1 MSTLLPFHTSILN
14 EIYDPATSDL
24 LVLARGL
31 GLRRIICTLL
41 KIYDSPQNLVLVIN
55 ATQEEETEIG
65 EELGI
70 MGCRKPG
77 LRVVGY
83 ETGTSRDRQ
92 DLYKGGGLIAVTLR
106 ILIVDMLQNIVPIDL
121 ITGIMVMHAEKV
133 SPLHLVSFITRLYRE
148 KNTSGFLKAFTDQP
162 EHITSGLSP
171 MKNIMKELQLRRV
184 WVYPRFHQEV
194 KDTLERKRADV
205 IELAQN
211 LTDNMDDIHGA
222 IIQCMTITLSE
233 LRRSK
238 VELDLDGLNLPAAYF
253 SSFDHIVRKQLD
265 PIWHK
270 VGPST
275 KALVRDLGVLRRL
288 VGYLLV
294 YDPLQFHSY
303 CQSLVEAAT
312 TTNPD
317 SGPSSLGKSQW
328 MLTDAANIIF
338 QAAKRRCFV
347 DAPFD
352 DQSKPLQEIDLD
364 DDDEA
369 WNAIF
374 ELEGRPSA
382 PPRATKSGTKRHEWI
397 PKDIHPVLEEL
408 PKWSLLVE
416 ILEEIEGEILRM
428 ESTITSRPVE
438 EPPGTNTTLVM
449 CSSTATCTLLN
460 DFLSSKDDKR
470 PKGEWGRRMM
480 LKKLRSWLWWE
491 KRKKTAVEA
500 PSGAGK
506 KPIGGPSADDM
517 IWRGETGDDALSEAL
532 KKKDRENAAKK
543 ASRRRVRGGGPVGI
557 GRASSVPRENPA
569 PGVSDAL
576 ADDFF
581 TDENMELL
589 ALDDQELEFNLLTDI
604 TTMEFVTEF
613 DAHYG
618 LLPSAETLLI
628 RAYSDDTDDRML
640 DEIKPRFIV
649 MFEPCME
656 FVRRVEVYKCS
667 NPGLPVRVYHM
678 VYANSCEEHKYL
690 AGIRREKDSFER
702 LIKERGSML
711 LPIIEDRRAAESD
724 AIIKTISSRIAGGRR
739 ELNKAPSQV
748 IVDMRE
754 FRSTLPSLLHA
765 SDLLVIPATLTVG
778 DYIITPEIC
787 VERKSLADL
796 VSSFNS
802 GRLYTQCELMSV
814 HYKTPVLLIEFE
826 EDKAFSFEIISDL
839 KSYAKTNTRFPPKK
853 KPTGNPAEHDYSS
866 PTIQSKIVLLTLSFP
881 RLRIIWSPSPY
892 ATADIF
898 NDLKKDRAEPDPVKA
913 VATGAEEDPEA
924 GAGVNAAAEEL
935 LRSFP
940 GITAKNVKHVMSK
953 VQNIRKLCEMDLTQV
968 QGILGA
974 EPGKACYDFLHKGE
988 GK

>member
-14 EIYDPATSDL
+14 EIYDPDTSDL
-24 LVLARGL
+24 LILSRGL

-41 KIYDSPQNLVLVIN
+41 KIYDSPHNLVLLVN

-92 DLYKGGGLIAVTLR
+92 ELYKGGGLIAVTLR
-106 ILIVDMLQNIVPIDL
+106 ILVVDLLQSTIPIDL
-121 ITGIMVMHAEKV
+121 ITGIIVMHAERV

-148 KNTSGFLKAFTDQP
+148 KNVKGFLKAFTDQP

-171 MKNIMKELQLRRV
+171 LKNILKELQLRRV
-184 WVYPRFHQEV
+184 WIYPRFHQEV

-205 IELAQN
+205 IEFAQN
-211 LTDNMDDIHGA
+211 LTDNMNDIHAA
-222 IIQCMTITLSE
+222 IVQCMNLTLAE

-238 VELDLDGLNLPAAYF
+238 VELDLDSLNLPAAYF

-294 YDPLQFHSY
+294 YDPLQFHSF
-303 CQSLVEAAT
+303 CQSLVESAT
-312 TTNPD
+312 STNSE
-317 SGPSSLGKSQW
+317 SGSGSGKSQW
-328 MLTDAANIIF
+328 MLTDAANIVF

-347 DAPFD
+347 DVQPE
-352 DQSKPLQEIDLD
+352 QGEVIDLD

-369 WNAIF
+369 WDAVF
-374 ELEGRPSA
+374 ELEGRPSEA
-382 PPRATKSGTKRHEWI
+382 RQSTNKGKGKATGKRPGWL
-397 PKDIHPVLEEL
+397 PKEINPVLEEL
-408 PKWSLLVE
+408 PKWSLLAE
-416 ILEEIEGEILRM
+416 ILEEIEVEIVRL
-428 ESTITSRPVE
+428 ESIVSSRPVKD
-438 EPPGTNTTLVM
+438 PPGTNVTLVM

-460 DFLSSKDDKR
+460 DFLSSIDNTR

-480 LKKLRSWLWWE
+480 LKKLRSWIWWE
-491 KRKKTAVEA
+491 KRRKMMQEA
-500 PSGAGK
+500 LQSANSSGK
-506 KPIGGPSADDM
+506 KGGSNIAQEM
-517 IWRGETGDDALSEAL
+517 VRGGSTNGNGNEGLSEAMR
-532 KKKDRENAAKK
+532 KKDRERAAQA
-543 ASRRRVRGGGPVGI
+543 ASRRRVRGGAPVNN
-557 GRASSVPRENPA
+557 S
-569 PGVSDAL
+569 
-576 ADDFF
+576 
-581 TDENMELL
+581 
-589 ALDDQELEFNLLTDI
+589 EFSA
-604 TTMEFVTEF
+604 EF

-618 LLPSAETLLI
+618 LLSPPQTVLV

-711 LPIIEDRRAAESD
+711 LPIIEDQRTAESD
-724 AIIKTISSRIAGGRR
+724 AIIKTISSRVAGGRR
-739 ELNKAPSQV
+739 ALNLVPSQV

-765 SDLLVIPATLTVG
+765 SHLLVIPATLTVG
-778 DYIITPEIC
+778 DYILTPEIC
-787 VERKSLADL
+787 VERKSLSDL

-814 HYKTPVLLIEFE
+814 HYKIPVLLIEFD

-839 KSYAKTNTRFPPKK
+839 KSYAKTTNRYPPKK
-853 KPTGNPAEHDYSS
+853 KTTGNPTEHNYTS
-866 PTIQSKIVLLTLSFP
+866 PTIQSKITLLTLSFP
-881 RLRIIWSPSPY
+881 RLRIIWSSSPY

-940 GITAKNVKHVMSK
+940 GITVKNVKHVMSK
-953 VQNIRKLCEMDLTQV
+953 VNNVRELCEMDLVGV

-974 EPGKACYDFLHKGE
+974 EPGKACYEFLHKGE
-988 GK
+988 GGFRR